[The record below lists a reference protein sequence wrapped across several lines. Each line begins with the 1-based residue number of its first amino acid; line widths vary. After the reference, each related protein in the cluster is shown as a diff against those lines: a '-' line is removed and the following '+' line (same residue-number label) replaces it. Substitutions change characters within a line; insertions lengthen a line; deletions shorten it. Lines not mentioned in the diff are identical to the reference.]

1 MLLLALDTATPVVT
15 VALHDGRHVVAR
27 ADAEGATAHGEQLAP
42 AIRAALADAGA
53 EPRDLTDV
61 AVGVG
66 PGPFTGLRVGIV
78 TALTLAS
85 TLGLR
90 AHGVC
95 TLDVIAGEVAP
106 PGETQSERA
115 LPGQTPPAFLVATD
129 ARRREVYWARYADG
143 RRLDGPDVAKP
154 ADLAERFPELVV
166 HGRGAHLHADH
177 FGGRV
182 GDGPADPAAA
192 TLANLVVAGAVPE
205 LPLEPLYLRRP
216 DAVPLDRR

>member
-15 VALHDGRHVVAR
+15 VALHDGQQVVAR

-106 PGETQSERA
+106 AGSSV
-115 LPGQTPPAFLVATD
+115 PPFLVATD

-154 ADLAERFPELVV
+154 ADLADRFPELVV

-177 FGGRV
+177 FGARV

>member
-15 VALHDGRHVVAR
+15 VALHDGHQVVAR

-95 TLDVIAGEVAP
+95 TLDVIAGEVATP
-106 PGETQSERA
+106 ELIEA
-115 LPGQTPPAFLVATD
+115 EQTPPPFLVATD

-143 RRLDGPDVAKP
+143 HRLDGPDVAKP
-154 ADLAERFPELVV
+154 ADLAERFPELQV
-166 HGRGAHLHADH
+166 HGRGALLHAEH
-177 FGGRV
+177 FGARV

-192 TLANLVVAGAVPE
+192 TLATLVAAGAVPE